1 MMGHGTE
8 NEMGQLGDGTQEGR
22 LEPRPVEGLFGVRAI
37 GAGDAHSL
45 ALLADGRLFAWGDNR
60 FGQLGDGTREVRLRP
75 VQVRLP

>member
-1 MMGHGTE
+1 
-8 NEMGQLGDGTQEGR
+8 
-22 LEPRPVEGLFGVRAI
+22 VEGLLGVRAI